1 MPEPPTSRRRA
12 RSGSR
17 RRLRCCGRCRS
28 TKMRWPHKSLRQSCS
43 ALLAGRAGRTSA
55 ARIFALSKP
64 TCQPIL
70 PNSPWCSLSWEL
82 ARVLSQGWVSAVVAG
97 QCRHA
102 LRASVARQARG
113 GGHGARAAH
122 GGAGGAGA
130 RGGLGRAG
138 RALGWGPGALG
149 PAARRPLARRAP
161 RRRPRRRRRPAPP
174 ARAPPRVGPRRARR
188 GDDGHAGRGRAAV
201 RRAHAA
207 VPAPCMPVTAC
218 GSLQPPQPQQWSLS
232 AAVLSR

>member
-1 MPEPPTSRRRA
+1 M
-12 RSGSR
+12 
-17 RRLRCCGRCRS
+17 LRQMQEHEDAMAAQVVASELQCAPGWAC
-28 TKMRWPHKSLRQSCS
+28 WPHVCGSCLCTVKANLPADPAKQSLV
-43 ALLAGRAGRTSA
+43 L
-55 ARIFALSKP
+55 I
-64 TCQPIL
+64 IM
-70 PNSPWCSLSWEL
+70 EL
-82 ARVLSQGWVSAVVAG
+82 ARVASQGWVSAVVAG

-138 RALGWGPGALG
+138 RALGGGPGALG

-161 RRRPRRRRRPAPP
+161 RRRPRRRRRPAAP